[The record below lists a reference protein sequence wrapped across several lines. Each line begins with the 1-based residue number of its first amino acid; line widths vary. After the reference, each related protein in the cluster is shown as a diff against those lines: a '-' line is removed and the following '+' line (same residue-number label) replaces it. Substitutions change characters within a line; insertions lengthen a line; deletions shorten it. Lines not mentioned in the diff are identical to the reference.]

1 MLRSMLLQTIAS
13 RTLAALTV
21 GLLLALAVK
30 ATAAST
36 ADGLIKI
43 KSPYSVKE
51 TANKVA
57 AIASRKGLKLFSRFD
72 HQKSASGENM
82 RLRPT
87 EVIVFGNAKVG
98 TPLMQCAQ
106 TAAIDMPQKMLIM
119 EDIAGTVWVAYT
131 DPDYLAQRHHI
142 KDCKETLAKLS
153 DTLSAI
159 ASAVVK

>member
-1 MLRSMLLQTIAS
+1 MSRSMLLQTIAS
-13 RTLAALTV
+13 RTLATLTV
-21 GLLLALAVK
+21 GMLLALAVK
-30 ATAAST
+30 ATAASA

-87 EVIVFGNAKVG
+87 EVIVFGNAKVR

-159 ASAVVK
+159 ASAAVK

>member
-13 RTLAALTV
+13 RILAALTV
-21 GLLLALAVK
+21 GLLLVLAVK

-36 ADGLIKI
+36 AHGLIKI

-142 KDCKETLAKLS
+142 KDCTETLAKLS
-153 DTLSAI
+153 DTLSAV
-159 ASAVVK
+159 ASAAVK